1 MTRIVHL
8 EGLIFFGG
16 FFGLI
21 AWRLCTGKMRLDYLL
36 YVKRIGASELPQSFS
51 PGRAQ
56 LLFVTLL
63 AAGYYLIQIVNDPRR
78 FPEIPTSWI
87 IALAGSHSIYLGGKA
102 HSLLTT
108 IRNPTDRSNDNEK
121 Q

>member
-8 EGLIFFGG
+8 EGLILLGG

-21 AWRLCTGKMRLDYLL
+21 AWRLCTGKMSLDYLL
-36 YVKRIGASELPQSFS
+36 YVKQTGAFGPPQSFS

-56 LLFVTLL
+56 MLFVTVL
-63 AAGYYLIQIVNDPRR
+63 AAGYYLIQVITDPRR

-87 IALAGSHSIYLGGKA
+87 VALAGSHSIYLGGKA
-102 HSLLTT
+102 HSLLTA

-121 Q
+121 R

>member
-1 MTRIVHL
+1 MSRLVYF
-8 EGLIFFGG
+8 EGLILLGG

-21 AWRLCTGKMRLDYLL
+21 AWRLCTGQMKLDYLL
-36 YVKRIGASELPQSFS
+36 YVKRTGASGLPQSFS

-56 LLFVTLL
+56 MLFVTLL
-63 AAGYYLIQIVNDPRR
+63 AAGSYLIQIVNDPRR

-87 IALAGSHSIYLGGKA
+87 IVLAGSHSIYLGGKA
-102 HSLLTT
+102 HSVLTT
-108 IRNPTDRSNDNEK
+108 FRNLTDRSNDNEK